1 MLLLVVEL
9 TVRVIVAVCVKPPE
23 VPVMVT
29 REFPVV
35 AVLLAASVS
44 MLVLIVLGEL
54 NVAVTPLGTP
64 EADRATLPVKPP
76 DGATVIVLVPLAPCV
91 TVRLLG
97 IAESLKSGTD
107 AAITVRLNVAMWVKL
122 PEVPVMV
129 TE

>member
-1 MLLLVVEL
+1 
-9 TVRVIVAVCVKPPE
+9 
-23 VPVMVT
+23 
-29 REFPVV
+29 
-35 AVLLAASVS
+35 

-107 AAITVRLNVAMWVKL
+107 AAVTVRLSVAMWVKL